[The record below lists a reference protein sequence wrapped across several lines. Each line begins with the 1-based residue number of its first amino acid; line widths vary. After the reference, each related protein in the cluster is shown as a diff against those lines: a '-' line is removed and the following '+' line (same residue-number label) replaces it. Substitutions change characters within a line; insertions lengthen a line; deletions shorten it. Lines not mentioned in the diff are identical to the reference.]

1 MDEGTGLLSQSSTVL
16 GTSTELELPSP
27 LEPMLESAFAAFFQW
42 SNMLLQSD
50 FKVSRSNFVISMSLQ
65 AKLGH

>member
-1 MDEGTGLLSQSSTVL
+1 MDEGTGLLSQRSVVL
-16 GTSTELELPSP
+16 GTSKELPSP
-27 LEPMLESAFAAFFQW
+27 LEPMLVLVFAAFLQW

-65 AKLGH
+65 AKFGH